1 MATRPDT
8 TPAIHAENLSFSYDA
23 EPILD
28 HIDFTIDRK
37 DFVCLVGPNGGGK
50 TTLLKLMLGL
60 LKPAAG
66 TMKILGTTPE
76 RARPR
81 VGYMPQFT
89 QLDPKFPVT
98 VSDVVLMGRLGLSPR
113 FGPVRRADHDAAHQ
127 ALKEVGLADFLKRPF
142 SQLSGGQRQRV
153 LIARALACEP
163 ELLLLDEPTS
173 NLDMAVADDFYEL
186 LTDLSHRLT
195 VILVSHDVGFVS
207 KLVRTVVCVNR
218 GISVHP
224 TAELSGETIMQLYG
238 TDVKIIQH
246 HHSHGEHH
254 HHH

>member
-1 MATRPDT
+1 M
-8 TPAIHAENLSFSYDA
+8 TPAFRAEHLSFAYDS
-23 EPILD
+23 EPILTD
-28 HIDFTIDRK
+28 IDLTIAAR

-60 LKPAAG
+60 LKPTAG
-66 TMKILGTTPE
+66 TLQVFGMAPE
-76 RARPR
+76 KARPR
-81 VGYMPQFT
+81 IGYMPQYT

-98 VSDVVLMGRLGLSPR
+98 VNDVVLMGRLGVAPR
-113 FGPVRRADHDAAHQ
+113 FGPFRRVDRERSSQ
-127 ALKEVGLADFLKRPF
+127 ALSEVRLGGFEKRPF
-142 SQLSGGQRQRV
+142 SALSGGQRQRV

-173 NLDMAVADDFYEL
+173 NLDMAVQDDFYEL

-195 VILVSHDVGFVS
+195 VVLVSHDVGFVS

-224 TAELSGETIMQLYG
+224 TSELSGENIVQLYG
-238 TDVKIIQH
+238 SDVRMIQH

-254 HHH
+254 HH

>member
-1 MATRPDT
+1 M
-8 TPAIHAENLSFSYDA
+8 TPAVRAEHLSFAYDS
-23 EPILD
+23 EQVLTD
-28 HIDFTIDRK
+28 IDLSIGAK

-60 LKPAAG
+60 LKPASG
-66 TMKILGTTPE
+66 TIRVFGAAPE
-76 RARPR
+76 KARR
-81 VGYMPQFT
+81 RIGYMPQYT

-98 VSDVVLMGRLGLSPR
+98 VNDVVLMGRLGVAPR
-113 FGPVRRADHDAAHQ
+113 FGPFRRVDRDRCAQ
-127 ALKEVGLADFLKRPF
+127 ALREVGLADSGRRPF
-142 SQLSGGQRQRV
+142 SVLSGGQRQRV

-173 NLDMAVADDFYEL
+173 NLDMAVQDDFYQL

-195 VILVSHDVGFVS
+195 VVLVSHDVGFVS

-224 TAELSGETIMQLYG
+224 TSELSGETIMQLYG
-238 TDVKIIQH
+238 SDVRMIQH
-246 HHSHGEHH
+246 HHSHTGPHH
-254 HHH
+254 H